1 MKFYLQCWTVAVLAG
16 SLQALSGG
24 EISGKVKLQGTPP
37 PEMTINEAEATC
49 GKFMTKKP
57 LKTRHYVVGADQGL
71 ANVFVYIKSGAP
83 KTPPSGEGTTLDQ
96 ANCEYVPYVMGV
108 QAGQKFKIKNSDPA
122 MHNVHATPKVNA
134 EFNFAQPL
142 KDQVNEKAFDKPE
155 VTVRMKCD
163 VHPWM
168 FAYIG
173 VTEHPYFAVTDKDGN
188 FKIAGVPD
196 GKYTVE
202 AFHVKTHTAKGQGV
216 SKEIDVKGST
226 TAEFTV
232 EIPAAP

>member
-1 MKFYLQCWTVAVLAG
+1 MKLYFQCLTVAVLAG
-16 SLQALSGG
+16 SVPMLSGG
-24 EISGKVKLQGTPP
+24 EISGKVKLKGSPP
-37 PEMTINEAEATC
+37 AELTINEAEGIC

-71 ANVFVYIKSGAP
+71 ANVFVYVKTAP
-83 KTPPSGEGTTLDQ
+83 KAAPAGEGATLDQ
-96 ANCEYVPYVMGV
+96 ANCEYVPYVMGAQV
-108 QAGQKFKIKNSDPA
+108 GQKFKIKNSDPT
-122 MHNVHATPKVNA
+122 MHNVHATPKVNP

-142 KDQVNEKAFDKPE
+142 KDQVNDKAFDKPE
-155 VTVRMKCD
+155 VMVRMKCD

-173 VTEHPYFAVTDKDGN
+173 VVEHPYFAVTDKDGN
-188 FKIAGVPD
+188 FKISGIPD

-202 AFHVKTHTAKGQGV
+202 AFHVKTHMAKGQGV
-216 SKEIDVKGST
+216 SKEIEVKGST